1 MKPLLTFIVLA
12 LSACAAAPRSG
23 GYYKD
28 DGPGEKPPANLDQIV
43 DAQPKAEPL
52 HRYANRPYQVFGKEY
67 VPLASVQAYRQRGV
81 ASWYGKKFHGQRT
94 ASGETYDMYAMSA
107 AHPTLPIPS
116 YARVTRVATGRSVI
130 VRINDRGPFHQ
141 GRMIDL
147 SYAAALK
154 LGFAHLGSAEVELE
168 SIEPGQAVTPT
179 QQAATTTAPAAATTA
194 PAATTTPPAATTT
207 PPPAATTAPAATT
220 TAATIPAAEVTTPL
234 AAAMTAPAATTTAAT
249 IAPDAAPTPPA
260 ATTTEHALSASE
272 RPAAVY
278 VQVGAFSSRAN
289 AESLR
294 SRLENAG
301 WLKDTVQV
309 LAIGNLWRLHVGPYR
324 TQDDARPVAE
334 RIESQLSIKPL
345 LVVR

>member
-1 MKPLLTFIVLA
+1 M
-12 LSACAAAPRSG
+12 
-23 GYYKD
+23 
-28 DGPGEKPPANLDQIV
+28 
-43 DAQPKAEPL
+43 
-52 HRYANRPYQVFGKEY
+52 
-67 VPLASVQAYRQRGV
+67 

-154 LGFAHLGSAEVELE
+154 LGFAQLGSAEVELE

-179 QQAATTTAPAAATTA
+179 EQ
-194 PAATTTPPAATTT
+194 AATTTPPAA
-207 PPPAATTAPAATT
+207 APTEQA
-220 TAATIPAAEVTTPL
+220 L
-234 AAAMTAPAATTTAAT
+234 AAPEQA
-249 IAPDAAPTPPA
+249 
-260 ATTTEHALSASE
+260 
-272 RPAAVY
+272 AAVY
-278 VQVGAFSSRAN
+278 VQVGAFSSRDN

-294 SRLENAG
+294 SRLEDAG